1 MQLGRSYS
9 DRGTFSCN
17 SRHGV
22 APRLTR
28 TSLQKNASHSSVHSF
43 DLRQAWATRG
53 GGGLGSGVR
62 EPATSR
68 GAELAGAARH
78 LRVPAARLARHQRT
92 SLSLTATGQEHAW
105 LAAPHAAGCG
115 GPGLSPRAE
124 TTCSLRTVPHTP
136 RLTPEGPRYLHDSA
150 ETLAR

>member
-78 LRVPAARLARHQRT
+78 LRVPAARLAWHQRT
-92 SLSLTATGQEHAW
+92 SPSLAATGQEQCVARGASRRR
-105 LAAPHAAGCG
+105 LRRARPVTSRGDRMLPAYRAAHTTVNPRGT
-115 GPGLSPRAE
+115 PLSA
-124 TTCSLRTVPHTP
+124 
-136 RLTPEGPRYLHDSA
+136 RLS
-150 ETLAR
+150 